1 MDLVTMRGETHC
13 LYLLPLD
20 ESDSLSSIVKEK
32 DEGTGSLSMP
42 VMEIILS
49 DTMLAVA
56 VNLLS
61 C

>member
-1 MDLVTMRGETHC
+1 MRGETHC